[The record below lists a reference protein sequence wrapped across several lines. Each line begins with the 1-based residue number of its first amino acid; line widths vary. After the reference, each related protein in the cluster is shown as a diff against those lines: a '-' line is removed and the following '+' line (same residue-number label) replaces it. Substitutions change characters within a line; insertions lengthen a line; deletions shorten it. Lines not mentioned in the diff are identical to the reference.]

1 MRAQPIQPIGPLK
14 AVNAK
19 RARTRVRTKSGDMNK
34 TEAAYAIRLEQQR
47 FLGAIKD
54 FWFQAVTLKLG
65 FDTRYTPD
73 FLIQMPDGS
82 LELHDTKGWDTEP
95 AAAVKERVSS
105 SMFPLFVFK
114 EVRQHGGDWKEK
126 IIGAKD

>member
-14 AVNAK
+14 AINAK
-19 RARTRVRTKSGDMNK
+19 RARTRARTKSGEMNK
-34 TEAAYAIRLEQQR
+34 TERLYADHLDDYRLRGVIVAY
-47 FLGAIKD
+47 
-54 FWFQAVTLKLG
+54 WFQAVTLKLG

-114 EVRQHGGDWKEK
+114 EVRQYGGDWKEK
-126 IIGAKD
+126 IIGAKE